1 MLLSPLNWIIHISS
15 SLEWGVALVM
25 MYHYGR
31 LVGRRD
37 IRRFALFML
46 PHWTGSWFVLAY
58 HISGDAIM
66 LLLELSEAINLVGSF
81 ALLYATL
88 KILKGDEKREAK
100 PRTALMGALT
110 GGAALAAGGGAPG
123 YSFLM
128 GKSWF
133 DAVLQVSS
141 VVYLT
146 FLVLL
151 LRVRKQDPEAFSA
164 LTVAGFWFV
173 LVFISV
179 TVVCMYVA
187 IHALGYK
194 SLSHN
199 DFLHGMAESLL
210 SASNLMIAIGVHK
223 QTKLAEGR
231 LRA

>member
-31 LVGRRD
+31 VVGRRD
-37 IRRFALFML
+37 IRRFGLFML

-58 HISGDAIM
+58 HISGDTIM

-110 GGAALAAGGGAPG
+110 GGLVLASGGAPG

-133 DAVLQVSS
+133 DAILQVSS
-141 VVYLT
+141 VVYMT

-151 LRVRKQDPEAFSA
+151 LKVRKQDPEAFSG

-179 TVVCMYVA
+179 TVVCIWLATYV
-187 IHALGYK
+187 LGYPT
-194 SLSHN
+194 LSHN
-199 DFLHGMAESLL
+199 DLLHGLAESLL
-210 SASNLMIAIGVHK
+210 SISNLMIVLGIHK
-223 QTKLAEGR
+223 QTKIAEQR
-231 LRA
+231 RRA